1 MTAGDGGWQ
10 GAWNR
15 VGYRRRIGLLLI
27 LAFAL
32 LMAAGVTWSMAN
44 PRLNNYRPA
53 VAEVV
58 SVSEASP
65 TAITVRFTTID
76 EEAVEATTDRL
87 TFVPPEG
94 APVPVIYDPAD
105 PEQVAMEGYN
115 ESSLLTTVI
124 IGAFAVTL
132 GAAFLT
138 FRHRH
143 D

>member
-1 MTAGDGGWQ
+1 MTAGDGGWR

-15 VGYRRRIGLLLI
+15 VDYRRRIGLLLI

-58 SVSEASP
+58 SVSEGSP

-76 EEAVEATTDRL
+76 DEDVEATTDRL

-94 APVPVIYDPAD
+94 APVQVIYDPAD
-105 PEQVAMEGYN
+105 PEQVAMGGYS
-115 ESSLLTTVI
+115 ESTLLTTVI

-132 GAAFLT
+132 GTAFLT

>member
-1 MTAGDGGWQ
+1 M
-10 GAWNR
+10 
-15 VGYRRRIGLLLI
+15 GYRRRIGVLLI

-32 LMAAGVTWSMAN
+32 LMAAGVTWSMSN

-58 SVSEASP
+58 SVSQGSP
-65 TAITVRFTTID
+65 TAITVRFAVD
-76 EEAVEATTDRL
+76 GEDVEATTERL

-94 APVPVIYDPAD
+94 APVPVIYDPVE
-105 PEQVAMEGYN
+105 PEQIAMEGYS

-132 GAAFLT
+132 GTAFLT

-143 D
+143 E